1 MSFFLSKSLQDLG
14 DKVIVQG
21 LIALS
26 GNRFFKSKDML
37 KRNASVWLK
46 LMRRQAV
53 AGREGGRTG
62 SLLRTESRTAG
73 APLSP
78 TLRTPHHQPTP

>member
-1 MSFFLSKSLQDLG
+1 M
-14 DKVIVQG
+14 VQG

-26 GNRFFKSKDML
+26 RNRFFKSKDML

-53 AGREGGRTG
+53 AGREDGFIAPDGIQD
-62 SLLRTESRTAG
+62 SSRSA
-73 APLSP
+73 ALSHP
-78 TLRTPHHQPTP
+78 